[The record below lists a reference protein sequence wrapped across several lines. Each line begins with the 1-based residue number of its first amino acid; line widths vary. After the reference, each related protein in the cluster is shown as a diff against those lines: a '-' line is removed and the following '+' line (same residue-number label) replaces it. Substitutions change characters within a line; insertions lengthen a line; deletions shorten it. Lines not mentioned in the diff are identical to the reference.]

1 VSARSSRAARASQRL
16 ALRASA
22 VVELATGLALL
33 AVPSAVF
40 DVLIGSPSDSGTTLV
55 ARILGGA
62 LVALGV
68 AGWMA
73 GPTPQRGLTLAF
85 VGYNVITTA
94 LLVVGGLNGSADGT
108 LLWPAA
114 AVHAIASA
122 ALGVSADRR
131 IADDTTSKPSAA
143 SVAAHDAPEADMA
156 R

>member
-1 VSARSSRAARASQRL
+1 VSAAASERP

-33 AVPSAVF
+33 ALPTVVF

-62 LVALGV
+62 LVALAV

-73 GPTPQRGLTLAF
+73 GPTPERGITLAF
-85 VGYNVITTA
+85 VGYNVITTV
-94 LLVVGGLNGSADGT
+94 LLIVGGLNGSADGS

-122 ALGVSADRR
+122 ALGLSADRR
-131 IADDTTSKPSAA
+131 PAA
-143 SVAAHDAPEADMA
+143 
-156 R
+156 

>member
-1 VSARSSRAARASQRL
+1 MSWRIASPAQVSAGERLGFSRP

-33 AVPSAVF
+33 AVPTVVF

-55 ARILGGA
+55 TRILGGA

-68 AGWMA
+68 AGWMV
-73 GPTPQRGLTLAF
+73 GPTPERGLTLAF
-85 VGYNVITTA
+85 VGYNVITTV
-94 LLVVGGLNGSADGT
+94 LLVVGGLNGSADGS

-122 ALGVSADRR
+122 ALSLSADRR
-131 IADDTTSKPSAA
+131 PQPDS
-143 SVAAHDAPEADMA
+143 AAHDAAEADMP

>member
-1 VSARSSRAARASQRL
+1 MSAAHNTTESARPSQRL

-33 AVPSAVF
+33 AVPTVVF
-40 DVLIGSPSDSGTTLV
+40 DVLIGSASDPGTTLV

-73 GPTPQRGLTLAF
+73 GPTPERGLTLAF
-85 VGYNVITTA
+85 IGYNVITTL
-94 LLVVGGLNGSADGT
+94 LLVVGGLNGSADGS

-114 AVHAIASA
+114 ALHAIASA
-122 ALGVSADRR
+122 ALGITADRR
-131 IADDTTSKPSAA
+131 IAKDTPGNPPAA
-143 SVAAHDAPEADMA
+143 
-156 R
+156 

>member
-1 VSARSSRAARASQRL
+1 VS

-33 AVPSAVF
+33 AVPTVVF
-40 DVLIGSPSDSGTTLV
+40 DVLIGSSPDSGTTLV

-73 GPTPQRGLTLAF
+73 GPTPEHGLTLAF
-85 VGYNVITTA
+85 VGYNVITTV
-94 LLVVGGLNGSADGT
+94 LLVVGGLNGSADGS

-114 AVHAIASA
+114 AVHAIASV
-122 ALGVSADRR
+122 ALGLSADRR
-131 IADDTTSKPSAA
+131 PQPTS
-143 SVAAHDAPEADMA
+143 AAHDAAEADMP